1 MPSGRLTTSQ
11 LLYFLSTIKQ
21 MLFSNDWMFNFLF
34 LFKLL
39 IGFQFE
45 IIEGIFNEF
54 NI

>member
-11 LLYFLSTIKQ
+11 LYFLSTIKQ
-21 MLFSNDWMFNFLF
+21 KLFSNDWMFNFLF